1 MAHAASD
8 RLTAM
13 PPLSHP
19 LQFVLVA
26 LAGWVNQQQQDVIAY
41 PQEEN
46 RVLRE
51 QISTRR
57 LRFTDDQRRRLAA
70 KARTL
75 GRRALQEIATIVT
88 PDTLQAW
95 HRALIAT
102 QYDGSTRR
110 GPGRPPVI
118 SEIRSLIV
126 RMATENRGWG
136 YTRIQGALANLNH
149 EVSRG
154 TIATVLREHGLEP
167 APDRL
172 KKTTWTEFL
181 KTHWEVLAAADFF
194 TVDVWTSRGLT
205 RFAVLFVI
213 DLATRR
219 IHIAGVKPEPDS
231 AWMSQVSRNLTDVGD
246 GFLTEKR
253 FLIHDR
259 DPRFTQAFRETL
271 AAADVQVV
279 RLPPRSPNLN
289 AYAERFVRTIK
300 ESCLNRMIL
309 FGEAS
314 LRRSLHEFADHYHH
328 ERNHQGLGNRLIV
341 RLAEESNHDGHLACR
356 ERLGGLLK
364 HYHRPAA

>member
-1 MAHAASD
+1 
-8 RLTAM
+8 M
-13 PPLSHP
+13 PSLSHP
-19 LQFVLVA
+19 MQFVLVA
-26 LAGWVNQQQQDVIAY
+26 LAGWINQQQRDVIDY
-41 PQEEN
+41 LQEEN

-51 QISTRR
+51 QIGARR

-75 GRRALQEIATIVT
+75 GRRLLREVATIVT
-88 PDTLQAW
+88 PDTLLTW
-95 HRALIAT
+95 HRTLIAK

-110 GPGRPPVI
+110 GPGRPPVM
-118 SEIRSLIV
+118 SEIRALIV

-136 YTRIQGALANLNH
+136 YTRIQGALANLHH

-181 KTHWEVLAAADFF
+181 KTHREVLAAADFF
-194 TVDVWTSRGLT
+194 TVDVWTGLGLT

-213 DLATRR
+213 ELSTRR
-219 IHIAGVKPEPDS
+219 IHIAGVAEEPD
-231 AWMSQVSRNLTDVGD
+231 AGWVSQMSRNLTDVSD
-246 GFLTEKR
+246 GFLTGKR

-259 DPRFTQAFRETL
+259 DPRFTLAFRETL

-289 AYAERFVRTIK
+289 AYAERFVRTVK
-300 ESCLNRMIL
+300 ESCLDRMIL
-309 FGEAS
+309 VGEAS
-314 LRRSLHEFADHYHH
+314 LRRALCEFVEHYHH

-341 RLAEESNHDGHLACR
+341 PLAEPTNRDGRIECR

-364 HYHRPAA
+364 YYHRPAA